1 MGAAVSNQQN
11 KSNFIM
17 TAINSIPI
25 KSINDFVE
33 FFKKNCE
40 LESIY
45 LEGID
50 FNIFSGKLNSEAVD
64 LDFNNSLLQKFIYMK
79 SSDKWEIESLDLK
92 QYCKSMNKPKEDE
105 KNKRKIAKRE
115 SNSENNSNI
124 LESLLKEI
132 SNIDEN
138 LFNSKENGHT

>member
-1 MGAAVSNQQN
+1 
-11 KSNFIM
+11 M

-25 KSINDFVE
+25 KNINDLVE
-33 FFKKNCE
+33 FFKNNCE

-64 LDFNNSLLQKFIYMK
+64 LDFNNSLLQKFIFSK
-79 SSDKWEIESLDLK
+79 SNSKWEIESLDLK
-92 QYCKSMNKPKEDE
+92 QYCKSMNKSKDDE

-115 SNSENNSNI
+115 ANCN
-124 LESLLKEI
+124 
-132 SNIDEN
+132 
-138 LFNSKENGHT
+138 

>member
-1 MGAAVSNQQN
+1 
-11 KSNFIM
+11 M

-25 KSINDFVE
+25 KNVNDLVE

-64 LDFNNSLLQKFIYMK
+64 LDFNNSLLQKFIYSK
-79 SSDKWEIESLDLK
+79 SSEKWEIESLDLK
-92 QYCKSMNKPKEDE
+92 QYCKSMNKKEDE

-115 SNSENNSNI
+115 T
-124 LESLLKEI
+124 
-132 SNIDEN
+132 
-138 LFNSKENGHT
+138 NSKIVI

>member
-45 LEGID
+45 IEGID

-64 LDFNNSLLQKFIYMK
+64 LDFNNSLLQKFIFSK
-79 SSDKWEIESLDLK
+79 TNDKWEIDSLDLK
-92 QYCKSMNKPKEDE
+92 QYCKSINKKDDD
-105 KNKRKIAKRE
+105 KSKRKIAKRE
-115 SNSENNSNI
+115 TNTENNSNI

-132 SNIDEN
+132 SSIDEN
-138 LFNSKENGHT
+138 LFNTKE

>member
-1 MGAAVSNQQN
+1 
-11 KSNFIM
+11 M

-25 KSINDFVE
+25 KNVNDLVE

-64 LDFNNSLLQKFIYMK
+64 LDFNNSLLQKFIYSK

-92 QYCKSMNKPKEDE
+92 QYCKSMNKKEDE

-115 SNSENNSNI
+115 T
-124 LESLLKEI
+124 
-132 SNIDEN
+132 
-138 LFNSKENGHT
+138 NSKIVI